1 MASSK
6 LYITKPNHQKYFS
19 YLFVVQILFEGSH
32 LIVYLGHVD
41 PGEDDLTT
49 AFRETWE
56 ESGIKQV
63 CQRVV
68 PRNVFENDQFFPKA
82 KHKRFDCS

>member
-1 MASSK
+1 M
-6 LYITKPNHQKYFS
+6 
-19 YLFVVQILFEGSH
+19 FVVQILFEGSH

-63 CQRVV
+63 CQRVIRLDVCDACV
-68 PRNVFENDQFFPKA
+68 PKVEPKM
-82 KHKRFDCS
+82 FNCSLLKVYE